1 MVFMNFNLRK
11 HVGLTR
17 ILVAALTS
25 TKRKKI
31 TKWSRIDR
39 LDNEE
44 KFQTLD
50 EKKDGGKRK
59 FTQSNSHSELP
70 SKRQQVSR
78 GDSAECY
85 SMVEADAQLRQ
96 AL

>member
-1 MVFMNFNLRK
+1 M
-11 HVGLTR
+11 GLTR

-31 TKWSRIDR
+31 TKWGHIDKP
-39 LDNEE
+39 DNEE

-59 FTQSNSHSELP
+59 FTQSDGHSELP

-78 GDSAECY
+78 GDSAKCY

>member
-1 MVFMNFNLRK
+1 M
-11 HVGLTR
+11 GLTR

-31 TKWSRIDR
+31 TKWGHIDKP
-39 LDNEE
+39 DNEE

-59 FTQSNSHSELP
+59 FT
-70 SKRQQVSR
+70 
-78 GDSAECY
+78 
-85 SMVEADAQLRQ
+85 
-96 AL
+96 